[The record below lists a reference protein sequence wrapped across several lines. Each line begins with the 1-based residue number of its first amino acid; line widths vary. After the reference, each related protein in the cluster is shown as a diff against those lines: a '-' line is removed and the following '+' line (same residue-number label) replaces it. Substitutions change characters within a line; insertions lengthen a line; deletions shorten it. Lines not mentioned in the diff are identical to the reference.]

1 MQSDVGG
8 VGSATQQAPAT
19 ALGFYVHVPYCSA
32 RCGYCDF
39 NTYVPGEDGHS
50 TRQDWLAAATTEID
64 RAADALGSQRRV
76 ETVFVGGGTP
86 TLLPPADLGQVLS
99 RIDDR
104 IGLAADAEITVEA
117 NPETLD
123 SQVLAGLLAAGFT
136 RISIGMQSADP
147 QVLSVLDRQHSPGGA
162 VRAAEL
168 ASAAG
173 FQRVSLD
180 LIYGTP
186 GETLSSWRD
195 SLAAAL
201 ATGVGHISAY
211 ALKVEQGTAL
221 FRRVRSGQ
229 IAAVDDDYAAA
240 AYEIADDVLTD
251 AGLHWYEISN
261 WAIPGQE
268 CRHNLGYWRNADWWG
283 IGPGAHSHLAGKR
296 WWNER
301 NPQVWSSALAAERD
315 PRAGEEQLTEEQL
328 TTELLMLGLRLPG
341 GLSAEQIDAVA
352 TNQEWQTT
360 ATRLREQG
368 LLLDAEPLRLTR
380 AGRLLADW
388 VTIELLESL
397 S

>member
-1 MQSDVGG
+1 VHLNAGG
-8 VGSATQQAPAT
+8 HVPAPQQVAAS

-39 NTYVPGEDGHS
+39 NTYVPGEDGHR

-64 RAADALGSQRRV
+64 RAADALGSRRPV

-86 TLLPPADLGQVLS
+86 TLLPPADLGEVLS
-99 RIDDR
+99 RINDR
-104 IGLAADAEITVEA
+104 IGLTADAEVTVEA
-117 NPETLD
+117 NPETLNPA
-123 SQVLAGLLAAGFT
+123 VLSGLRAAGFT

-147 QVLSVLDRQHSPGGA
+147 RVLAVLDRQHTPGGA

-168 ASAAG
+168 AADAG
-173 FQRVSLD
+173 FEQVSLD

-195 SLAAAL
+195 SLMAAL
-201 ATGVGHISAY
+201 SAGVGHISAY
-211 ALKVEQGTAL
+211 ALKVERGTAL
-221 FRRVRSGQ
+221 FRRVRSGEV
-229 IAAVDDDYAAA
+229 AGVDDDYAAA
-240 AYEIADDVLTD
+240 AYEIADDLLTE
-251 AGLHWYEISN
+251 AGLSWYEISN
-261 WAIPGQE
+261 WAMPGQE

-283 IGPGAHSHLAGKR
+283 IGPGAHSHLAGVR

-301 NPQVWSSALAAERD
+301 NPVAWSEALAAGRD
-315 PRAGEEQLTEEQL
+315 PRAGEEELTAEQL
-328 TTELLMLGLRLPG
+328 TTELLMLGLRLPA

-352 TNQEWQTT
+352 TSQDWQIT

>member
-1 MQSDVGG
+1 MHLNTVGPG
-8 VGSATQQAPAT
+8 PATQPAAAS

-86 TLLPPADLGQVLS
+86 TLLPPADLGEVLT

-117 NPETLD
+117 NPETLNPE
-123 SQVLAGLLAAGFT
+123 VLSGLRAAGFT
-136 RISIGMQSADP
+136 RISIGMQSGDP
-147 QVLSVLDRQHSPGGA
+147 QVLAVLDRQHTPGGA

-168 ASAAG
+168 AADAG
-173 FQRVSLD
+173 FEQVSLD

-195 SLAAAL
+195 SLTAAL
-201 ATGVGHISAY
+201 SAGVGHISAY

-240 AYEIADDVLTD
+240 AYEIADDLLTE
-251 AGLHWYEISN
+251 AGLSWYEISN
-261 WAIPGQE
+261 WATPGQE

-283 IGPGAHSHLAGKR
+283 IGPGAHSHLAGVR

-301 NPQVWSSALAAERD
+301 NPVAWSEALAAGRD
-315 PRAGEEQLTEEQL
+315 PRAGEEELTTEQL
-328 TTELLMLGLRLPG
+328 TTELLMLGLRLPA

-352 TNQEWQTT
+352 TSQDWQTT
-360 ATRLREQG
+360 ATRLRDQG

-388 VTIELLESL
+388 VTIELLEAL